1 MSKNALLKIVYALAV
16 VLLFLRV
23 DFWWWGTKIH
33 PIIAGWITLPML
45 YQLGIWVVGVILVYI
60 VCLVVWKD
68 EPRAGGKQS

>member
-1 MSKNALLKIVYALAV
+1 MNKNTLLTIVYVVAV

-33 PIIAGWITLPML
+33 PILAGWITLPML
-45 YQLGIWVVGVILVYI
+45 YQLGIWAAGTALVYI

-68 EPRAGGKQS
+68 EPQQGGK